1 MLKVCDKADYGRV
14 KIVDYTYNM
23 NITMSLKNA
32 FLIYSCS
39 VIVLI
44 FALRSC
50 LPSILIQGMYIH
62 VSRESQERK

>member
-1 MLKVCDKADYGRV
+1 
-14 KIVDYTYNM
+14 M
-23 NITMSLKNA
+23 NITISLKNA
-32 FLIYSCS
+32 FFICSCS

-50 LPSILIQGMYIH
+50 LPTILIQGMYIH

>member
-1 MLKVCDKADYGRV
+1 
-14 KIVDYTYNM
+14 M

-32 FLIYSCS
+32 FLIYSCP

-50 LPSILIQGMYIH
+50 QSSILIEGMYIH
-62 VSRESQERK
+62 VS